1 MAEFAK
7 AVRDDNPAHRDRAAA
22 AEQGF
27 AGIPAPLT
35 FVAASAHWRRG
46 PNPLAEHD
54 LDLTRTLHGE
64 SEWEYARPLLAG
76 EELTV
81 HQDLAGIEEKQ
92 GRRAAPHPPRR
103 AAGPGGRSARTRPRP
118 GSRGCRSAASRPGGP
133 ASPRSRPGPGGR

>member
-1 MAEFAK
+1 MSFRFVVEEGKVAEFAK

-22 AEQGF
+22 EAQGF

-35 FVAASAHWRRG
+35 FVAVSAHWRSG
-46 PNPLAEHD
+46 SNPLAEQD

-81 HQDLAGIEEKQ
+81 HQELAGIEEKQ
-92 GRRAAPHPPRR
+92 GRR
-103 AAGPGGRSARTRPRP
+103 GGTLRIYTLENRYED
-118 GSRGCRSAASRPGGP
+118 ASGQTVVTERWRLIET
-133 ASPRSRPGPGGR
+133 AKTVEA

>member
-1 MAEFAK
+1 MSFRFVVEEGKVAEFAK

-27 AGIPAPLT
+27 AAIPAHLRRR
-35 FVAASAHWRRG
+35 SAHWRSG

-81 HQDLAGIEEKQ
+81 HQRLAGIEEKQ
-92 GRRAAPHPPRR
+92 GRR
-103 AAGPGGRSARTRPRP
+103 GGTLRIYTLENTYVDPQGETVVTERWRLIETAKTVE
-118 GSRGCRSAASRPGGP
+118 A
-133 ASPRSRPGPGGR
+133 

>member
-1 MAEFAK
+1 MSFRFVVEEGKVAEFAK
-7 AVRDDNPAHRDRAAA
+7 ALRDDNPAHRDRAAA
-22 AEQGF
+22 EDQGF

-35 FVAASAHWRRG
+35 FVAASAHWRSG

-81 HQDLAGIEEKQ
+81 HQELAGIEEKQ
-92 GRRAAPHPPRR
+92 GRR
-103 AAGPGGRSARTRPRP
+103 GGTLRIYTLENRYDD
-118 GSRGCRSAASRPGGP
+118 ASGQTVVTERWRLIET
-133 ASPRSRPGPGGR
+133 AKTVEA